1 MAASLLLNRY
11 QVVGVLYEDAYISV
25 VHAFDTQANRDLTIK
40 ILSAARV
47 PDPGLYAAL
56 EGRMTRESEV
66 GARTGGHPNLV
77 AVYDFAGDAT
87 QTLYLVLEYLPGGTL
102 AYRIQAGPLS
112 VPEALAISAD

>member
-1 MAASLLLNRY
+1 MATSLLLNHY
-11 QVVGVLYEDAYISV
+11 QVAGVLFEDAYLSV
-25 VHAFDTQANRDLTIK
+25 VHAFDTQTNREVTIK

-47 PDPGLYAAL
+47 PDPALYQAL
-56 EGRMTRESEV
+56 EGRLTRESEV

-102 AYRIQAGPLS
+102 GYRI
-112 VPEALAISAD
+112 